1 MRLHG
6 YCHQIYYEVGDLMRI
21 GFIGAGKVGFSLGRF
36 MKEGGVQVTGYYN
49 RHREGAIEAAEFTGS
64 ICYDNLEEL
73 VQSSDAIF
81 LTVPDNKIT
90 EVYESIRRLD
100 IRNKM
105 ICHCSGAMSARE
117 AFPGIEEHGAAGYS
131 IHPLFPVSDKLTS
144 YRELGGA
151 FFCIEGMGPL
161 DIWKETLESL
171 GARVQVISGDVKS
184 KYHAACAISSN
195 LVCGLVDMSL
205 RLLEDCGFTEEGAR
219 EALRPLAMSNMSH
232 LLKDG
237 PISALTGPV
246 ERGDAETV
254 SKHIEAIEDDN
265 DRNLYIAASKA
276 VLEIARRK
284 NPGRDYEQTMKI
296 LAKEK

>member
-1 MRLHG
+1 
-6 YCHQIYYEVGDLMRI
+6 MRI

-64 ICYDNLEEL
+64 NCYDNLEEL

-151 FFCIEGMGPL
+151 FFAS
-161 DIWKETLESL
+161 KELASL
-171 GARVQVISGDVKS
+171 THGAR
-184 KYHAACAISSN
+184 CLN
-195 LVCGLVDMSL
+195 
-205 RLLEDCGFTEEGAR
+205 
-219 EALRPLAMSNMSH
+219 PL
-232 LLKDG
+232 G
-237 PISALTGPV
+237 Q
-246 ERGDAETV
+246 EFR
-254 SKHIEAIEDDN
+254 
-265 DRNLYIAASKA
+265 
-276 VLEIARRK
+276 
-284 NPGRDYEQTMKI
+284 
-296 LAKEK
+296 